1 MAEDGILEVDP
12 RTNDAAGEAG
22 QSLSIRGLTRPE
34 HGSSALVGDTAVR
47 YTPDADY
54 HGPDVFSYTVC
65 DDGTTAGEPDSRC
78 DTADVEVTVTPVND
92 APTAVA
98 AILAAEDTA
107 AGVSLTASDIDDDAD
122 SLEYEILAQPAHGD
136 LSGTAPR
143 LTYTPDPNW
152 NGVEELTFR
161 RERRRAHLRARNGH
175 ARRRARERPADG
187 AARLADDGGG
197 HGGRGHARGDRRRRR
212 RDHVRG
218 RHAPA
223 HGRLTGTPPGLTY
236 SPDANY
242 HGRDALSFRASDGA
256 GRRRPRR

>member
-1 MAEDGILEVDP
+1 MRDGGGLESPTATVTIEVSEVNDPPQAATDKPSVAEDGILEVDP

-34 HGSSALVGDTAVR
+34 HGSSTLVGDTAVR

-78 DTADVEVTVTPVND
+78 DTADVEVTVTAVND
-92 APTAVA
+92 APTAVGV

-107 AGVSLTASDIDDDAD
+107 SGVSLTASDIDDDAD

-152 NGVEELTFR
+152 NGSKSSRSV
-161 RERRRAHLRARNGH
+161 RERRRAHPPGPQRSRSTSRPSTTC
-175 ARRRARERPADG
+175 RRRSQ
-187 AARLADDGGG
+187 
-197 HGGRGHARGDRRRRR
+197 ARGRRRRTR
-212 RDHVRG
+212 RSRS
-218 RHAPA
+218 R
-223 HGRLTGTPPGLTY
+223 
-236 SPDANY
+236 S
-242 HGRDALSFRASDGA
+242 
-256 GRRRPRR
+256 RRPTSKATRSRTRSSRNGPTAG